1 MGYYIR
7 VLGTKDP
14 DIHIDELLNALK
26 EDGLEALVNFDK
38 NETPD
43 KWTVIQ
49 IVNDK
54 GQELTQI
61 ERNPVIDG
69 ELGKE
74 ELDEFKKLILDY
86 KPISAVNWLTNYFG
100 NVKVIYAFQILNAG
114 FEDNNF
120 DIINALK
127 TKIWNKTEGILQADN
142 EGFTNDDGYHILW
155 QFPDN
160 VTGDW
165 SCATINQSGQWQNFI
180 MDLGDT
186 TQREEFQNGKVPK
199 NAKQITEKRAE

>member
-86 KPISAVNWLTNYFG
+86 KPISAVNWLTNYFSK
-100 NVKVIYAFQILNAG
+100 VKVIYAFQILNAG
-114 FEDNNF
+114 FEDSNF
-120 DIINALK
+120 DIISALK

-165 SCATINQSGQWQNFI
+165 SCATINGPVNNF
-180 MDLGDT
+180 
-186 TQREEFQNGKVPK
+186 V
-199 NAKQITEKRAE
+199 